1 MRNILTTWLAGIT
14 LLLGA
19 ISASALEGQFNHPS
33 YKT

>member
-1 MRNILTTWLAGIT
+1 MRKILTISLAGIT